1 MKMMEKIRL
10 IVEAYSMQPNSM
22 TVLTEEQYKS
32 YYDKSGAIKE
42 IKKEIVGIDFVPTE
56 VYIGYN
62 FEGQKIFQYL
72 AKSVNVHYSPQPLN
86 P

>member
-42 IKKEIVGIDFVPTE
+42 IKREPIP
-56 VYIGYN
+56 
-62 FEGQKIFQYL
+62 
-72 AKSVNVHYSPQPLN
+72 
-86 P
+86 